1 MKQSQLQN
9 HEGKAE
15 NSRLGNAPPHFQ
27 LFPRSV
33 FHVKP
38 RSLFSRW
45 ENPSTTTGGKSE
57 RICYLACLLLFLET
71 SHAWGGWISL
81 LNWSFKLSYT
91 SKPQN
96 PTNTS
101 KQIAPI
107 PTPPR
112 FTWNTKPQQPIGE
125 RQRTLNAISCN
136 SAIRSCFTWNHS
148 SMNLIQLPRRCGSAS
163 QAINTHDFSRDKE
176 RQARWHISSDF
187 PPGGVDMFSH
197 RLNKTSIFRT
207 HQTYVSRETSGS
219 YQTLGKHNTK

>member
-1 MKQSQLQN
+1 MLVDSEFLIGRKQAWGCQV
-9 HEGKAE
+9 GKS
-15 NSRLGNAPPHFQ
+15 NVISRCSINFCRVTGM
-27 LFPRSV
+27 V
-33 FHVKP
+33 
-38 RSLFSRW
+38 SR
-45 ENPSTTTGGKSE
+45 ETSILTTTGRGGEAHSKTIPNNSTTNPPRFTWNNRNYKITKGKLKIAVWE
-57 RICYLACLLLFLET
+57 TYLSISNY
-71 SHAWGGWISL
+71 SHDQCFTWN

-91 SKPQN
+91 SKHQN

-136 SAIRSCFTWNHS
+136 STIRSCFTWNHS
-148 SMNLIQLPRRCGSAS
+148 
-163 QAINTHDFSRDKE
+163 
-176 RQARWHISSDF
+176 
-187 PPGGVDMFSH
+187 
-197 RLNKTSIFRT
+197 SIFRT

>member
-1 MKQSQLQN
+1 MRVSSW
-9 HEGKAE
+9 EIE
-15 NSRLGNAPPHFQ
+15 CYF
-27 LFPRSV
+27 SV
-33 FHVKP
+33 FNKFLSCYWNGFTWNNHNYKITKGKLKIAV
-38 RSLFSRW
+38 W
-45 ENPSTTTGGKSE
+45 ETHLPLSN
-57 RICYLACLLLFLET
+57 Y
-71 SHAWGGWISL
+71 SHDQCFTWN

-101 KQIAPI
+101 KQIASI

-136 SAIRSCFTWNHS
+136 STIRSCFTWNHS
-148 SMNLIQLPRRCGSAS
+148 
-163 QAINTHDFSRDKE
+163 
-176 RQARWHISSDF
+176 
-187 PPGGVDMFSH
+187 
-197 RLNKTSIFRT
+197 SIFRT